1 MSLRRFRALVW
12 KELLELSRDSIV
24 ILFVI
29 YAFTGDIF
37 TAAQGFHLELTNAAM
52 SVIDYD
58 HSAASRELVARF
70 AAPYFSLRKTP
81 ASEREMLKRL
91 DSGADLLGIVIPHGF
106 QSDLEHGQHAAIQL
120 FLDGSRATHASLAE
134 GYAREIIG
142 GLGSEMSMRR
152 IGLTALDQN
161 RMPMVEAALR
171 VRFNP
176 NRREEFFNGI
186 NEMLIMLSVLAIAL
200 PASALIREREHGTIE
215 QLLVSPIEP
224 WELLLAKIAA
234 STVVL
239 IFGALLATF
248 CLLIPFFHVPVRGSL
263 GLFFA
268 CAAIFVFTMAGL
280 GLVVASFCR
289 TMPQVS
295 MMTLIVMAPI
305 IFLSGAWTPPE
316 AMPGWLA
323 EATVLSPLRWFNEI
337 AFGIFLRGA
346 SLGDLQRPL
355 TMMIVLGAVF
365 FAWGA
370 TQFRR
375 HFR

>member
-1 MSLRRFRALVW
+1 MNRRRFTALIW
-12 KELLELSRDSIV
+12 KELLEFSRDSIV
-24 ILFVI
+24 ILFVL

-37 TAAQGFHLELTNAAM
+37 ASAQGFQLELVNAAM

-58 HSAASRELVARF
+58 HTALSRELIARF
-70 AAPYFSLRKTP
+70 APPYFSLRKAP
-81 ASEREMLKRL
+81 ASESEMIARL
-91 DSGADLLGIVIPHGF
+91 DLGDDLLGIIIPHGF
-106 QSDLEHGQHAAIQL
+106 QSDIEHGQPVAIQL

-134 GYAREIIG
+134 GYAREIIAG
-142 GLGSEMSMRR
+142 FGAECSTQRM
-152 IGLTALDQN
+152 GLTSLDQN
-161 RMPMVEAALR
+161 RMPIIEAALR

-176 NRREEFFNGI
+176 NRREEFFNAT
-186 NEMLIMLSVLAIAL
+186 NEMLMMLAMLAIAL

-224 WELLLAKIAA
+224 WELLLAKITA
-234 STVVL
+234 STIVL
-239 IFGALLATF
+239 IFGALIATF

-263 GLFFA
+263 ALFFA
-268 CAAIFVFTMAGL
+268 CASIFVFTMSGL
-280 GLVVASFCR
+280 GLVVASLCR

-295 MMTLIVMAPI
+295 MMTLIVMTPI

-323 EATVLSPLRWFNEI
+323 DATVLSPLRWFNEI

-346 SLGDLQRPL
+346 SLGDLIHPL
-355 TMMIVLGAVF
+355 AMMFGLGMIF
-365 FAWGA
+365 FLWGA

-375 HFR
+375 QFR